1 MENEK
6 KDTIASNARIVPSD
20 PGHMPTI
27 PEREKSDEEK
37 AFDKIWRD
45 YINDPQNRIYLR
57 VQKKD
62 LDRKAFRQKILD
74 DAEKRG
80 VSMEAATYVADDI
93 DKALFGFDIIDDLVS
108 HDDSVSDIRL
118 VSENDIRIKRFGKRL
133 PALDKFGRPLR
144 FESKEAYIRF
154 IEHITTRNNT
164 NTAIS
169 NAAQVFTDKDSSEN
183 SILRFSLVSDLV
195 NTNDRPTLLIRKILK
210 HKKTMDR
217 LVREKYMTPEQ
228 RTWITNRWTS
238 GHSFLICGPNGSG
251 KTTLINA
258 VLDVT
263 PKDRS
268 CDVIQESEELFCDS
282 HPEMVFRRI
291 VPKRNNSTI
300 SYSIVDL
307 GRLALMESFD
317 IIVIG
322 EVKGPEA
329 AQIAYATYT
338 GSQCMTSVHSISAHD
353 GYQKMIDY
361 AMESD
366 SKMTA
371 KQYANQFQAMDTVIY
386 VKDYHVSQIVTAK
399 YNPDTEGYF
408 DFHDVYNEET
418 GVNRIDPDGQERP
431 MSRPEGS
438 KTFVPAVVE
447 PEAKAKEEPNK
458 EEATAP
464 TEEPK
469 QAEEKDKEKSFQE
482 QWMECFGT
490 DPEEFQKMIQS
501 ITSDLTTIEND
512 LLELKSQR
520 SAPKEEPKEEEPK
533 KEKKGSPG
541 GSFAMMSF

>member
-1 MENEK
+1 MAEMNEK
-6 KDTIASNARIVPSD
+6 KDTIAPNARIVPSD
-20 PGHMPTI
+20 PGHMPVI
-27 PEREKSDEEK
+27 PERKKSDEEK
-37 AFDKIWRD
+37 EFDKVWRD
-45 YINDPQNRIYLR
+45 YINDPKNRIYLR

-74 DAEKRG
+74 DARERN

-118 VSENDIRIKRFGKRL
+118 VSEDDIRIKRFGKRL

-144 FESKEAYIRF
+144 FESKEAYTRF

-217 LVREKYMTPEQ
+217 LVREKYITPEQ
-228 RTWITNRWTS
+228 RTWITKRWTS

-361 AMESD
+361 AMESN

-418 GVNRIDPDGQERP
+418 GVNRIDPFGEERP
-431 MSRPEGS
+431 E
-438 KTFVPAVVE
+438 FVPAVVE
-447 PEAKAKEEPNK
+447 QPKAKEEPTEK
-458 EEATAP
+458 PKTS

-469 QAEEKDKEKSFQE
+469 QKSFQE

-490 DPEEFQKMIQS
+490 DPKEFQEMIQS
-501 ITSDLTTIEND
+501 MTSDLTMIEND

-520 SAPKEEPKEEEPK
+520 PAPKEEPKEEEPK